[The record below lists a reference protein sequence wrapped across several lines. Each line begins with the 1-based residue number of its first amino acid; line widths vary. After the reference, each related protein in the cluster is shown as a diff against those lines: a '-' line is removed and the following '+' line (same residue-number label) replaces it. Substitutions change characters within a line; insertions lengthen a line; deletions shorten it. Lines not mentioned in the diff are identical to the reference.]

1 MELNFTLLVIAALAG
16 MVAKSIVG
24 WDPWKLLGSLTLT
37 FTIILLLPPMLG
49 LAFEN
54 DPQVV
59 QQTTNTLIERT
70 IAEIPS
76 ILVGEVA
83 GVFAATILSHA
94 RSLFKYW

>member
-16 MVAKSIVG
+16 MVAKLIVG

-37 FTIILLLPPMLG
+37 FTMLLLLPPLLG

-59 QQTTNTLIERT
+59 QETTSTLIERV

-83 GVFAATILSHA
+83 GVFAATILSFT
-94 RSLFKYW
+94 RSLFKGW